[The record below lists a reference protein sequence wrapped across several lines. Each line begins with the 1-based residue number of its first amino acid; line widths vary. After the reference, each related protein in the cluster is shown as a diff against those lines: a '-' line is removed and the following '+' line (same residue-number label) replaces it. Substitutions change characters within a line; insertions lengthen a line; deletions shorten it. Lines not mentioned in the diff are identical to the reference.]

1 MNYLTPNGA
10 NAAMAQH
17 NAANLPGLNLAM
29 WEGASTERLTSEV
42 QRRLNIQE
50 ELREQWKV
58 LD

>member
-1 MNYLTPNGA
+1 MNYLTSAGA

-29 WEGASTERLTSEV
+29 WQGASTERLTTEV
-42 QRRLNIQE
+42 QRRLDIQN
-50 ELREQWKV
+50 ELREQWRI